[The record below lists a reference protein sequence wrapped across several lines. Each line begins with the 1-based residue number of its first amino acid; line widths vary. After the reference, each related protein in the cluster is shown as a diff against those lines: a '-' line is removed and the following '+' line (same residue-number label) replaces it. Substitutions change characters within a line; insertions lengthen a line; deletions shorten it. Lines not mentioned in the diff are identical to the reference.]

1 MQASRLSRLTAVL
14 LIMVGVTNTS
24 AQSVDESIKRVTS
37 TMTPSIVIKG
47 APEKHHTLTDSMAKY
62 NVQGVSIALIHDGKL
77 AWAQGFGVK
86 TAGSNDAVTSNTLFQ
101 AASISKPVSATA
113 MLKLVEQGKLSL
125 DAPINTFLKTWQ
137 LPDNDFTKTEPVTL
151 RRVVSHSAGLNVHG
165 FPGYASDAKVPTVQ
179 QILDGKAPANTKA
192 VRVERTPGS
201 TWKYSGG
208 GTTIMQLAM
217 METTGEA
224 FPVLMRRLVLDPIGM
239 QNSAFEQPLSKA
251 KQDLAA
257 AGHDDQGKMIAGR
270 WHTYPE
276 LAAAGL
282 WTTPTDLTKWAIEIA
297 EARAGK
303 STKTLSQKMAT
314 EMLTEQK
321 APSGLGPALGN
332 SGDTMYFQHGGSN
345 QGYSCFVVYFPAL
358 GRGAAI
364 MTNGD
369 AGSMVYQQLLM
380 ALAKEYQWPAFKA
393 REIEPIALD
402 TNTLEQLIGEYP
414 LPPMSPTDKPP
425 SIFITQENGR
435 LMIEAARFL
444 SKTEIVLLANDEL
457 IALETGFDE
466 LELGR
471 DNDGRITHL
480 NFHSRK
486 LVKKSR

>member
-1 MQASRLSRLTAVL
+1 MQASHLATLIL
-14 LIMVGVTNTS
+14 LAIISTSAS
-24 AQSVDESIKRVTS
+24 AQSIDEQISRITN
-37 TMTPSIVIKG
+37 TMTASIVIKG
-47 APEKHHTLTDSMAKY
+47 APEKYHTLADSMAKY
-62 NVQGVSIALIHDGKL
+62 KVPGVSIALIHDGKL
-77 AWAQGFGVK
+77 AWSQGFGVK
-86 TAGSNDAVTSNTLFQ
+86 TAGSKDAVTSNTLFQ

-113 MLKLVEQGKLSL
+113 MLRLVEQGKLSL

-137 LPDNDFTKTEPVTL
+137 LPDNEFTKTEPVTL
-151 RRVVSHSAGLNVHG
+151 RRLVSHSAGLNVHG

-192 VRVERTPGS
+192 IQVVMTPGS

-217 METTGEA
+217 AETTGEA
-224 FPVLMRRLVLDPIGM
+224 FPALMQRLVLDPIGM

-257 AGHDDQGKMIAGR
+257 AGHDDQGRVISGR

-297 EARAGK
+297 EARAGE

-314 EMLTEQK
+314 EMLTVQK
-321 APSGLGPALGN
+321 APSGLGPAVEGN
-332 SGDTMYFQHGGSN
+332 GDAMHFQHGGSN
-345 QGYSCFVVYFPAL
+345 EGYKCFVVYFPAL

-369 AGSMVYQQLLM
+369 AGSMVYRQLLN
-380 ALAKEYQWPAFKA
+380 ALAKEYQWPAYKA
-393 REIEPIALD
+393 REIEPVALD
-402 TNTLEQLIGEYP
+402 ANTLDQLIGEYP
-414 LPPMSPTDKPP
+414 LPPMSPTDTPP

-435 LMIEAARFL
+435 LMIEAAKFL
-444 SKTEIVLLANDEL
+444 SKTEIVLLANNEL
-457 IALETGFDE
+457 IALETGFA

-471 DNDGRITHL
+471 EKDGRITHL
-480 NFHSRK
+480 DFNSRK

>member
-1 MQASRLSRLTAVL
+1 MHASRLATLILLTIA
-14 LIMVGVTNTS
+14 GANAS
-24 AQSVDESIKRVTS
+24 AQSIDEQISRITS

-47 APEKHHTLTDSMAKY
+47 APEKYHTLTDSMAKY
-62 NVQGVSIALIHDGKL
+62 NVPGVSIAVIHNGKL

-86 TAGSNDAVTSNTLFQ
+86 AADSKDAVTSNTLFQ

-113 MLKLVEQGKLSL
+113 MLRLVEQGKLSL

-137 LPDNDFTKTEPVTL
+137 LPDNEFSKTEPVTL
-151 RRVVSHSAGLNVHG
+151 RRLVSHSAGLNVHG

-179 QILDGKAPANTKA
+179 EILDGKAPANTKA
-192 VRVERTPGS
+192 VRVVMTPGS

-217 METTGEA
+217 AETTGEA
-224 FPVLMRRLVLDPIGM
+224 FPALIQRLVLDPIGM

-257 AGHDDQGKMIAGR
+257 AGHDDQGKMISGR

-332 SGDTMYFQHGGSN
+332 SDDAMYFLHGGSN
-345 QGYSCFVVYFPAL
+345 AGYSCFVAYFPAL

-369 AGSMVYQQLLM
+369 AGSVVYRQILN
-380 ALAKEYQWPAFKA
+380 ALAKEYQWPAYKA
-393 REIEPIALD
+393 REIEPVALD
-402 TNTLEQLIGEYP
+402 ANMLDQLVGEYP
-414 LPPMSPTDKPP
+414 LPPLSPTDNPP

-435 LMIEAARFL
+435 LMIEAAKFL

-457 IALETGFDE
+457 IVPDNGFQ
-466 LELGR
+466 LKLAR
-471 DNDGRITHL
+471 DKDGRVTHL
-480 NFHSRK
+480 EFNSRK
-486 LVKKSR
+486 LVKKDR

>member
-1 MQASRLSRLTAVL
+1 MQASRLSRLAALIL
-14 LIMVGVTNTS
+14 LTLAGASAS
-24 AQSVDESIKRVTS
+24 AQSVDEQISRVTS
-37 TMTPSIVIKG
+37 KMTPSIVTKG
-47 APEKHHTLTDSMAKY
+47 APEKHHTLADSMAKY
-62 NVQGVSIALIHDGKL
+62 NVQGLSIALIHDGKL
-77 AWAQGFGVK
+77 AWTQGFGVK
-86 TAGSNDAVTSNTLFQ
+86 TAGSKDAVTSNTLFQ

-151 RRVVSHSAGLNVHG
+151 RRLVSHSAGLNGHG
-165 FPGYASDAKVPTVQ
+165 FPGYASDATVPTVQ

-192 VRVERTPGS
+192 IRVVMTPGS
-201 TWKYSGG
+201 TWRYSGG

-217 METTGEA
+217 AETTGEA
-224 FPVLMRRLVLDPIGM
+224 FPALMQRLVLDPIGM

-257 AGHDDQGKMIAGR
+257 AGHDDQGKMISGR

-314 EMLTEQK
+314 AMLTEQK

-332 SGDTMYFQHGGSN
+332 SGDAMYFQHGGSN

-369 AGSMVYQQLLM
+369 AGSVVYRQILNS
-380 ALAKEYQWPAFKA
+380 LAKEYQWPGYKA
-393 REIEPIALD
+393 REIEPVVLD
-402 TNTLEQLIGEYP
+402 ANMLNQLVGEYP
-414 LPPMSPTDKPP
+414 LPPMSPTAAPI
-425 SIFITQENGR
+425 SAYITQENGK
-435 LMIEAARFL
+435 LMIEAKQFL
-444 SKTEIVLLANDEL
+444 AKDEVVLLANDEL
-457 IALETGFDE
+457 LVPDNGFQ
-466 LELGR
+466 LKVAR
-471 DNDGRITHL
+471 DTDGRVSHL
-480 NFHSRK
+480 EFGKMK